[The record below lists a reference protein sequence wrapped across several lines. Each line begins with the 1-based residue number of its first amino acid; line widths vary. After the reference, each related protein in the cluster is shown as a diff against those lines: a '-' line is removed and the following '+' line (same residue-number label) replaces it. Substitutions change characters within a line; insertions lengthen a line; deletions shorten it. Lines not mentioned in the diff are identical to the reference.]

1 MQSVLPRSIVK
12 VAFLVCCGLCVG
24 CVVVAPTPSASNPEV
39 MDHKQT
45 VEQLSLVAMR
55 IGELVEQAEDSDQ
68 MQRLQTA
75 HSLALQAKTSDPFT
89 QKLVLDYLT
98 RLVSIEEH
106 ALAMEAPILFQE
118 EGAASFQSPIHPI
131 EEEDLSE
138 ELAPEA
144 LTEVEVT
151 TPVAEPLAVPVAP
164 TVTDAPEEPPA
175 PTPDAEPDSTETIAQ
190 AAPPGAAPATPPNT
204 NLSTSDHAEVTRYGQ
219 ALVTLALHEPDLVTR
234 ALLLDHAVMS
244 LEDLAGQ
251 TAFPD
256 PALIDDLNHI
266 RELLDITAP

>member
-1 MQSVLPRSIVK
+1 
-12 VAFLVCCGLCVG
+12 
-24 CVVVAPTPSASNPEV
+24 VVVAPTPSASNPEV
-39 MDHKQT
+39 IDHKQT

-138 ELAPEA
+138 EPASEA
-144 LTEVEVT
+144 LTEIEVAA
-151 TPVAEPLAVPVAP
+151 PVAASLAMPAMP
-164 TVTDAPEEPPA
+164 TASDAPEEPPA
-175 PTPDAEPDSTETIAQ
+175 PEPDAEPDSTAIQEEEAIAQ
-190 AAPPGAAPATPPNT
+190 AEPPGAAPIIPSTT
-204 NLSTSDHAEVTRYGQ
+204 NLSKSDQAEITRFGQ
-219 ALVTLALHEPDLVTR
+219 ALVTLALHEPDLATR